1 MLVAIGSVQANEST
15 VDKAV
20 EIIKIVTPVAV
31 QFNEKLSLVKFADML
46 GDFTNETLLVK
57 KVNMDCLIWG
67 GTVIPLLNCVQDKL
81 NETMP
86 SRKKKKNKIAPE
98 IEELTKQL
106 WFPLRDA
113 IKTLTD

>member
-1 MLVAIGSVQANEST
+1 
-15 VDKAV
+15 
-20 EIIKIVTPVAV
+20 
-31 QFNEKLSLVKFADML
+31 ML

-113 IKTLTD
+113 IKTLTDQFEQASSALMAQMTEKASMKKANAEAAYNIVAEISIIAE